1 MSDKNIII
9 FLKAPIDARGIAIDI
24 NIRAG
29 YILQIFQ

>member
-24 NIRAG
+24 RAG